1 MAHSCLH
8 RYALQLAQEDIE
20 HRLARDKQGRAQRD
34 GQRIARSVI
43 VAVHR
48 PRTGSSAWAGRGRR
62 TRRRCA
68 TGGSAWRRRP
78 RPRDKRLLD
87 GSVEG
92 VLERHG
98 RETLVVIDGA
108 VADKL
113 DLGDER
119 DSLELCMKN
128 FAVDWVLLLA

>member
-8 RYALQLAQEDIE
+8 RYALQLVQEDIE
-20 HRLARDKQGRAQRD
+20 HCLAQDKQDRAQRD
-34 GQRIARSVI
+34 RQRIARAVI

-48 PRTGSSAWAGRGRR
+48 PRTGSSAWAGRARR